1 MAQLRYRQ
9 DLPPKGGYAGITWQK
24 NLPTRGISGVAMFLL
39 CGGVMSAGFTLLIRH
54 QRKRR
59 FMHVVCTLL
68 SALIYMPVYPWA
80 VNGAARMNFCAV
92 AGKQGS

>member
-9 DLPPKGGYAGITWQK
+9 DLPPKGGYAGIRWEK

-59 FMHVVCTLL
+59 FKLL
-68 SALIYMPVYPWA
+68 FVRYLVRLFISPWA
-80 VNGAARMNFCAV
+80 LVMLYSASNAGDVNELV
-92 AGKQGS
+92 